1 MPKKTHDE
9 PTEEY
14 KAALAK
20 KEAERKKAEQN
31 KIRQK
36 QAALRAKREMEAK
49 KKELQTELANKK
61 IAECNAKIEKAEKAL
76 ESEKVYETIAKVF
89 LVGFAV
95 MAAIFILLEVMRLWI
110 DLAIVV
116 GFVAII
122 LLAISLFF
130 QTKPDFEHKKIRE
143 NRIRANRIRQELFSI
158 KNRH

>member
-9 PTEEY
+9 LTKEY

-20 KEAERKKAEQN
+20 KEAEKVKAEQS
-31 KIRQK
+31 KVREK
-36 QAALRAKREMEAK
+36 QAALRAKRKMEAK
-49 KKELQTELANKK
+49 KKELQTELAKKK

-76 ESEKVYETIAKVF
+76 ESEKLYEAIAKVF

-95 MAAIFILLEVMRLWI
+95 MVTIFILLEVLSLWI
-110 DLAIVV
+110 DFALVI

-130 QTKPDFEHKKIRE
+130 QTKPDFDHKKIRE
-143 NRIRANRIRQELFSI
+143 NRIRISKIRQELYAI